1 MRNLSKSKII
11 AYRQCPKRLW
21 LELHRPDLRDDSA
34 SEMAFA
40 VGHQVGDVARRIYDT
55 EGSGSLIDFNE
66 IGWDAAYVET
76 SNWLTGTAAPLFE
89 AAIRIEGAMA
99 LADVMLP
106 ESGENGL
113 RWHMIEVKSTTG
125 VKDYH
130 RDDLAVQ
137 TYIAT
142 KAGIDLASASL
153 AHVDNSFVYPGGGD
167 YRGLLKAVDLTEEV
181 RAKAGEVA
189 TWIAEAQK
197 VAALESE
204 PEIETGLQCSN
215 PFRCPFIHH
224 CNRDKPTFDFPLSS
238 LYRLGGRKLEEL
250 EELGHT
256 DLREV
261 PDEHLSTVN
270 RLIKSQSLSGEAW
283 FDAEGAAA
291 DLAPHTGTA
300 YFLDF
305 ETIAFGV
312 PIWKGTRPYQQ
323 LPFQFSLHIV
333 SPGGK
338 ITHKE
343 FLDLTGEDPSEAFA
357 TSLIENCGTTG
368 PVFVY
373 NAGFEN
379 GVMRRLAERFPDLS
393 SDLQAIIDRV
403 VDLLPI
409 ARSRYYHP
417 DQHGSWSIKAVL
429 PTVCPDLAYESLDGV
444 QDGMAAQGAFLEAMA
459 AETTPERKVDIE
471 RQLLAYCKLDTLAMV
486 RLWEFFRGRND
497 GLQIDAG

>member
-11 AYRQCPKRLW
+11 AFRQCPKRLW
-21 LELHRPDLRDDSA
+21 LELHRPDLRDDSG
-34 SEMAFA
+34 SEMVFA
-40 VGHQVGDVARRIYDT
+40 IGNQVGDVARQIYDT
-55 EGSGSLIDFNE
+55 ERNGKLIDVNE
-66 IGWDAAYVET
+66 IGWDAAYSET
-76 SNWLTGTAAPLFE
+76 SAWLSGTAAPLFE
-89 AAIRIEGAMA
+89 AAIRVEGALA

-106 ESGENGL
+106 EPGDSGI
-113 RWHMIEVKSTTG
+113 RWHMLEVKSSTS

-142 KAGIDLASASL
+142 KAGIDLASASI

-167 YRGLLKAVDLTEEV
+167 YRGLLKAVDLTDEV
-181 RAKAGEVA
+181 RAKAGQVA
-189 TWIAEAQK
+189 TWIAEAQE
-197 VAALESE
+197 VAALDTE
-204 PEIETGLQCSN
+204 PQIETGPQCSD
-215 PFRCPFIHH
+215 PFGCPFIHH

-238 LYRLGGRKLEEL
+238 LYRLRGGKREEL
-250 EELGHT
+250 EALGHD
-256 DLREV
+256 DLRDV
-261 PDEHLSTVN
+261 PDEHLSAVN
-270 RLIKSQSLSGEAW
+270 QLIKSQSKSGEAW

-305 ETIAFGV
+305 ETIMFGV
-312 PIWKGTRPYQQ
+312 PVWKGTRPYQQ

-333 SPGGK
+333 TPDGK
-338 ITHKE
+338 MEHKE
-343 FLDLTGEDPSEAFA
+343 FLDLSGDDPSEAFA
-357 TSLIENCGTTG
+357 ASLIQSCGTTG

-379 GVMRRLAERFPDLS
+379 GVMRRLAERFPLLS
-393 SDLQAIIDRV
+393 SGLEAIIDRV

-409 ARSRYYHP
+409 ARNRYYHP

-429 PTVCPDLAYESLDGV
+429 PAVCPDLAYDSLEGV

-459 AETTPERKVDIE
+459 LETTPERKSEIKQ
-471 RQLLAYCKLDTLAMV
+471 QLLAYCELDTLAMV
-486 RLWEFFRGRND
+486 RLWGFFRGS
-497 GLQIDAG
+497 

>member
-11 AYRQCPKRLW
+11 AFRQCPKRLW
-21 LELHRPDLRDDSA
+21 LELHRSELRDDSA
-34 SEMAFA
+34 SEMVFA
-40 VGHQVGDVARRIYDT
+40 IGNQVGDVARQIYDT
-55 EGSGSLIDFNE
+55 ESNGKLIDVNE
-66 IGWDAAYVET
+66 IGWDAAYSET
-76 SNWLTGTAAPLFE
+76 STWLSGTAAPLFE
-89 AAIRIEGAMA
+89 AAIRIEGALA

-106 ESGENGL
+106 ESGDNGL
-113 RWHMIEVKSTTG
+113 RWHMLEVKSSTG
-125 VKDYH
+125 AKDYH
-130 RDDLAVQ
+130 REDLAVQ

-181 RAKAGEVA
+181 RATANEVA
-189 TWIAEAQK
+189 TWITDAQE
-197 VAALESE
+197 VAALDTE
-204 PEIETGLQCSN
+204 PEIETGPQCSD
-215 PFRCPFIHH
+215 PFGCPFLHH

-250 EELGHT
+250 ESLGHA

-261 PDEHLSTVN
+261 PDEHLSAVN
-270 RLIKSQSLSGEAW
+270 QLIKNQSLSGEAW

-305 ETIAFGV
+305 ETIMFGV

-323 LPFQFSLHIV
+323 LPFQYSLHIV
-333 SPGGK
+333 TPDGK
-338 ITHKE
+338 MEHKE
-343 FLDLTGEDPSEAFA
+343 FLDVSGNDPGEAFA
-357 TSLIENCGTTG
+357 ASLIGNCGTIG

-379 GVMRRLAERFPDLS
+379 GVMRGLAERFPHHS
-393 SDLQAIIDRV
+393 SGLQAIIDRV

-409 ARSRYYHP
+409 ARQRYYHP

-429 PTVCPDLAYESLDGV
+429 PAVCPDLAYDSLDGV
-444 QDGMAAQGAFLEAMA
+444 KDGQAAQGAFLEAMA
-459 AETTPERKVDIE
+459 PETTPERRAEIE
-471 RQLLAYCKLDTLAMV
+471 KQLLAYCKLDTFAMV
-486 RLWEFFRGRND
+486 RLWEFFRGRTH
-497 GLQIDAG
+497 L

>member
-21 LELHRPDLRDDSA
+21 LEIHRPGLRDDSA
-34 SEMAFA
+34 SEMVFA
-40 VGHQVGDVARRIYDT
+40 IGNQVGDVARRIYDT
-55 EGSGSLIDFNE
+55 AGSGRLIDFNE
-66 IGWDAAYVET
+66 IGWDAAYAET
-76 SNWLTGTAAPLFE
+76 SSWLAGTAAPLFE

-106 ESGENGL
+106 EPRENVI

-142 KAGIDLASASL
+142 TAGFELASASL
-153 AHVDNSFVYPGGGD
+153 VHVDSSFVYPGGGD
-167 YRGLLKAVDLTEEV
+167 YLGLLKAVDLTDEV

-197 VAALESE
+197 VTALDAE
-204 PEIETGLQCSN
+204 PMIETGPHCSDPFGC
-215 PFRCPFIHH
+215 PFRHH
-224 CNRDKPTFDFPLSS
+224 CDRDKPAAEFPLSS
-238 LYRLGGRKLEEL
+238 LHRLGARQRDEL
-250 EELGHT
+250 EALGYD
-256 DLREV
+256 DLRNV
-261 PDEHLSTVN
+261 PDEMLSSVN
-270 RLIKSQSLSGEAW
+270 QMIKTQSLAGEAW
-283 FDAEGAAA
+283 FDAVGAAA
-291 DLAPHTGTA
+291 DLKPHTGIA

-305 ETIAFGV
+305 ETIGFGV

-333 SPGGK
+333 TTGGEME
-338 ITHKE
+338 HKE
-343 FLDLTGEDPSEAFA
+343 FLDISGNDPGEAFA
-357 TSLIENCGTTG
+357 RTLIEYCGTNG

-379 GVMRRLAERFPDLS
+379 GVMRGLAERFPDLNS
-393 SDLQAIIDRV
+393 SLLSIVDRV

-409 ARSRYYHP
+409 TRNRYYHP

-429 PTVCPDLAYESLDGV
+429 PAVCPDLAYDSLDGV
-444 QDGMAAQGAFLEAMA
+444 QHGQAAQSAFLEAMTP
-459 AETTPERKVDIE
+459 ETTPERKAEIE
-471 RQLLAYCKLDTLAMV
+471 RQLLAYCKLDTYAMV
-486 RLWEFFRGRND
+486 RLWEVFSGR
-497 GLQIDAG
+497 LLST